1 VSQLYADTSAVPTG
15 RESALVSVIDNTTG
29 VTLLSC
35 PVTSSSKSSCSNTG
49 ASGSVSA
56 GDYIEVRVSASNSSA
71 HYIGQWRVRF
81 RY

>member
-1 VSQLYADTSAVPTG
+1 VA
-15 RESALVSVIDNTTG
+15 
-29 VTLLSC
+29 
-35 PVTSSSKSSCSNTG
+35 
-49 ASGSVSA
+49 A

>member
-1 VSQLYADTSAVPTG
+1 MKRLNVYVAVL
-15 RESALVSVIDNTTG
+15 ALFTVG
-29 VTLLSC
+29 TLAG
-35 PVTSSSKSSCSNTG
+35 CSNTA
-49 ASGSVSA
+49 ASGPVAA